1 MLTSVHWLY
10 LAIVVIVIITMGL
23 RRDTVLPCALGIF
36 VIGFAFTGSLVKA
49 IQVVYNALIAAG
61 TEFLGIIVIISLVV
75 AMSKALTDNGAIYII
90 MRPAAKIMV
99 NADVSFWVLGIMMLI
114 ISWLV
119 WPSPAVALIGAIM
132 LPLALRAGLPAIGA
146 AMAMNL
152 FGHGIG
158 LSSDWIIQGAPAIS
172 AKSAGLESAAD
183 VISAGWPLFVTMGL
197 VTTFTAYI
205 MLKRDMRR
213 DMEGL
218 HALHV
223 GKEETKKERK
233 DFSGF
238 AHIVA
243 VIVPIAFIA
252 DVWAML
258 AFGLKGGDAT
268 ALIGGTALLIMCIVA
283 IGEHGFNALEA
294 VTDYVRDGFM
304 FGIKI
309 FAPVI
314 VIGAFFFLGAESTA
328 KAVLGE
334 TATGFMTDIAQA
346 MANSIPLGKIPV
358 ALMEMLVGII
368 VGMDGSG
375 FAPLPLTG
383 SLAGSF
389 GAAINADVGV
399 LAALGQI
406 TGVWTGGGTI
416 IPWGLIPVAA
426 IVGVEPLELARRNF
440 IPVVTGFLATLVIG
454 VLIM

>member
-1 MLTSVHWLY
+1 MLTTVHWLF
-10 LAIVVIVIITMGL
+10 LAIVVIVVVTMGL

-36 VIGFAFTGSLVKA
+36 VVGYAFTGSLVKA
-49 IQVVYNALIAAG
+49 IQVMYNALIAAG

-75 AMSKALTDNGAIYII
+75 AMSKALTDNGSIYII
-90 MRPAAKIMV
+90 MRPAARFMI
-99 NADVSFWVLGIMMLI
+99 NADVAFWVLGIMMMI

-132 LPLALRAGLPAIGA
+132 LPLALKAGLPAIGA

-183 VISAGWPLFVTMGL
+183 VTSAGWPLFVTMGV
-197 VTTFTAYI
+197 VTTVTAYL

-213 DMEGL
+213 DLEGL
-218 HALHV
+218 HALHI
-223 GKEETKKERK
+223 GKQEEKEERTE
-233 DFSGF
+233 FSGF
-238 AHIVA
+238 AKAVA
-243 VIVPIAFIA
+243 VLVPLVFAIDI
-252 DVWAML
+252 WAML
-258 AFGLKGGDAT
+258 AFDLKGGDAT
-268 ALIGGTALLIMCIVA
+268 ALIGGTALLIMCLVA
-283 IGEHGFNALEA
+283 IGEHGVNALEA

-314 VIGAFFFLGAESTA
+314 VIGAFFFLGAEGTA

-334 TATGFMTDIAQA
+334 NATGFMTDIAQA
-346 MANSIPLGKIPV
+346 LANSIPLGKIPV
-358 ALMEMLVGII
+358 AIMEMLVGII

-389 GAAINADVGV
+389 GAAINVDPGV
-399 LAALGQI
+399 LAAMGQI

-440 IPVVTGFLATLVIG
+440 IPVVTGFVATFIVG

>member
-1 MLTSVHWLY
+1 MLTGVHWLF
-10 LAIVVIVIITMGL
+10 LAIVVIVIVTMGL

-36 VIGFAFTGSLVKA
+36 VIGYAFTGSLVKA
-49 IQVVYNALIAAG
+49 IQVMYNALMAAG
-61 TEFLGIIVIISLVV
+61 SEFLGIIVIISLVV
-75 AMSKALTDNGAIYII
+75 AMSKALTDNGAIFII

-99 NADVSFWVLGIMMLI
+99 NADVSFWVLGIMMMI

-132 LPLALRAGLPAIGA
+132 LPIALKAGLPAIGA
-146 AMAMNL
+146 AMSMNL

-172 AKSAGLESAAD
+172 ARSAGLESASD
-183 VISAGWPLFVTMGL
+183 VISAGWPLFVTMGV
-197 VTTFTAYI
+197 VTTVTAYI
-205 MLKRDMRR
+205 MLKRDMQR
-213 DMEGL
+213 DIQGL
-218 HALHV
+218 HALHI
-223 GKEETKKERK
+223 GKEPDKAERK
-233 DFSGF
+233 NFSSF
-238 AHIVA
+238 AYIVA
-243 VIVPIAFIA
+243 IVVPLAFVV

-258 AFGLKGGDAT
+258 TYELKGGDAT
-268 ALIGGTALLIMCIVA
+268 ALIGGTALLIMCLVA
-283 IGEHGFNALEA
+283 IGQHGLNSLEV

-314 VIGAFFFLGAESTA
+314 VIGAFFFLGAEGTA

-334 TATGFMTDIAQA
+334 TATGFMTDIAEA
-346 MANSIPLGKIPV
+346 LANSIPLGKIPV
-358 ALMEMLVGII
+358 AFMEMAVGII

-406 TGVWTGGGTI
+406 AGVWTGGGTI

-440 IPVVTGFLATLVIG
+440 IPVIVGFLATLIVG

>member
-36 VIGFAFTGSLVKA
+36 IIGYAFTGSLVKA
-49 IQVVYNALIAAG
+49 IQVIFNALLAASN
-61 TEFLGIIVIISLVV
+61 EFLGIIVIISLVV
-75 AMSKALTDNGAIYII
+75 AMSKALTDNGAIYIM
-90 MRPAAKIMV
+90 MRPAAKIMI
-99 NADVSFWVLGIMMLI
+99 NADVAYWVLGIMMLI

-132 LPLALRAGLPAIGA
+132 LPLALKAGLPAIGA
-146 AMAMNL
+146 AMSMNL

-158 LSSDWIIQGAPAIS
+158 LSSDWIIQGAPAVS
-172 AKSAGLESAAD
+172 AKSAGLNSAAD
-183 VISAGWPLFVTMGL
+183 VLSAGWPLFVTMGI
-197 VTTFTAYI
+197 VTTITAYI
-205 MLKRDMRR
+205 LLKRDMQR
-213 DMEGL
+213 DIEGL

-223 GKEETKKERK
+223 GKEEEKEERTK
-233 DFSGF
+233 FSSF
-238 AHIVA
+238 ASIVA
-243 VIVPIAFIA
+243 VVVPIAFIA
-252 DVWAML
+252 DIWAML
-258 AFGLKGGDAT
+258 TFDLKGGDAT
-268 ALIGGTALLIMCIVA
+268 ALIGGTSLLIMCLVA
-283 IGEHGFNALEA
+283 IGQHGFNSLEV

-334 TATGFMTDIAQA
+334 NATGFMTDIAQA
-346 MANSIPLGKIPV
+346 LANSIPLGKIPV
-358 ALMEMLVGII
+358 AIMEMAVGII

-389 GAAINADVGV
+389 GAAINVNVGV

-406 TGVWTGGGTI
+406 AGVWTGGGTI

-440 IPVVTGFLATLVIG
+440 VPVVIGFVATLIVA